1 MDFFGAQDSARGRTT
16 LLVVLLVLALVTLVG
31 GLYALA
37 IVALGGA
44 SGTASWWRP
53 DVLMGTGALAGGSI
67 LVGGLVRHSQL
78 SAGGEA
84 VALSLGARRVVGGS
98 AAGPRE
104 RVFLNVVEE
113 MAIASGMPVPA
124 CYVMEDDG
132 INAFAAG
139 NTPSDSVIAVTRG
152 ALDRLTREEL
162 EGVVAHEFSH
172 IANGDVRLNLRLV
185 AVIAGLVALA
195 TVGEFVLRAAGRS
208 SGSSRKGGEGKLVLA
223 LAGLAIMAAGFGGRL
238 FAQLI
243 QAAVSRQR
251 EFLADAAAVQYT
263 RNPNGIAGALRKVAL
278 QGRRPLAAAQSDL
291 QHLLFTPTSRWELVF
306 ATHPPLE
313 ERIRRILPVM
323 AEGLDAAESPSAA
336 SSSPAT
342 AGLAAAAAAPAVPRP
357 SDIPTDTGIQDAVRF
372 RGALPPALAETAED
386 TVGALGL
393 LFGLALVPDGPV
405 RERQLA
411 IIRGL
416 VEGEVERE
424 ILRVAPLVA
433 ALPPGCRVAVLDLAV
448 PALRSL
454 SQPQRRQVL
463 EALDAC
469 AAAGADGVLS
479 LLLQGVGR
487 RYLAEGPPPAAK
499 AGEGALRLVLAA
511 VIGASS
517 QPAAEREAAHVRAL
531 ALLRL
536 APEPAGRPF
545 TLGDL
550 RSALAGMRAL
560 PVPARRDFV
569 RACGVAMLSDGRAEP
584 AEVELVRAV
593 ADNLEISFATGLK
606 AVG

>member
-16 LLVVLLVLALVTLVG
+16 LLVALLVLALVALVG
-31 GLYALA
+31 GLYLLA
-37 IVALGGA
+37 VLALGGK
-44 SGTASWWRP
+44 SGAVHWWQP
-53 DVLMGTGALAGGSI
+53 EVLAGTGILAGGSI

-84 VALSLGARRVVGGS
+84 VALSLGARRVVGGP
-98 AAGPRE
+98 ATGPRD
-104 RVFLNVVEE
+104 RMFLNVVEE

-124 CYVMEDDG
+124 CYVMEEDG

-139 NTPSDSVIAVTRG
+139 NTPADAVVAVTRG
-152 ALDRLTREEL
+152 ALERLTREEL

-195 TVGEFVLRAAGRS
+195 TVGEFILRSAGRS
-208 SGSSRKGGEGKLVLA
+208 SGSSRKGGQGKLVLV
-223 LAGLAIMAAGFGGRL
+223 LAGLAIMLAGIGGRF

-263 RNPNGIAGALRKVAL
+263 RNPSGIAGALRKVAL
-278 QGRRPLAAAQSDL
+278 QGRRPLSTGQSDL
-291 QHLLFTPTSRWELVF
+291 QHLLFTPTSGWELVF

-313 ERIRRILPVM
+313 ERIRRLQPSL
-323 AEGLDAAESPSAA
+323 AEGLGAPSAA
-336 SSSPAT
+336 SRTAEPGL
-342 AGLAAAAAAPAVPRP
+342 AGLAAAPAAASSPGLP
-357 SDIPTDTGIQDAVRF
+357 SDSGIQDAVRF
-372 RGALPPALAETAED
+372 RGVLPPALAEAAEEP
-386 TVGALGL
+386 VGALGL
-393 LFGLALVPDGPV
+393 LFGLALVPSGPA
-405 RERQLA
+405 RERQLEV
-411 IIRGL
+411 IRSL
-416 VEGEVERE
+416 VDGEVERE
-424 ILRVAPLVA
+424 ILRTAPLVA
-433 ALPPGCRVAVLDLAV
+433 SLPPGCRIAVLDLAV

-454 SQPQRRQVL
+454 SSPQRRQVL

-469 AAAGADGVLS
+469 AAAGADGVLA

-487 RYLAEGPPPAAK
+487 RYLAEGPALAGKADERAA
-499 AGEGALRLVLAA
+499 RLLLAA

-517 QPAAEREAAHVRAL
+517 QPPAEREATHARAL
-531 ALLRL
+531 ALLGL
-536 APEPAGRPF
+536 APEAPGRAYA
-545 TLGDL
+545 LSDL
-550 RSALAGMRAL
+550 RDALAAMRSL
-560 PVPARRDFV
+560 PVPARRAFV

-593 ADNLEISFATGLK
+593 ADNLEISFAK
-606 AVG
+606 

>member
-1 MDFFGAQDSARGRTT
+1 MDFFGAQASARGRTT
-16 LLVVLLVLALVTLVG
+16 LLVVLLALALVTLVG

-37 IVALGGA
+37 LVALGGA
-44 SGTASWWRP
+44 SGATSWWRP

-84 VALSLGARRVVGGS
+84 VALSLGARRVVGGA

-124 CYVMEDDG
+124 CYVMEEDG

-139 NTPSDSVIAVTRG
+139 NTPADSVIAVTRG

-195 TVGEFVLRAAGRS
+195 TVGEFILRAAGRS
-208 SGSSRKGGEGKLVLA
+208 SGSSRKGGEGKLVLV

-291 QHLLFTPTSRWELVF
+291 QHLLFTPTSRWEFVF

-313 ERIRRILPVM
+313 ERIRRVLPAM
-323 AEGLDAAESPSAA
+323 AEGLGGSATP
-336 SSSPAT
+336 SSSASPV
-342 AGLAAAAAAPAVPRP
+342 AGLASAPPIPRP
-357 SDIPTDTGIQDAVRF
+357 SDIPTDMGIQEAVRF
-372 RGALPPALAETAED
+372 RGALPPALAETAQD

-393 LFGLALVPDGPV
+393 LFGLTLVSAGPA

-433 ALPPGCRVAVLDLAV
+433 SLPPGGRVPVLDLAV
-448 PALRSL
+448 PSLRSL
-454 SQPQRRQVL
+454 SAPQRRQVL
-463 EALDAC
+463 GALDAC
-469 AAAGADGVLS
+469 AAAGADSVLS
-479 LLLQGVGR
+479 LLLQGAGR
-487 RYLAEGPPPAAK
+487 RYLAEGPPAAAK
-499 AGEGALRLVLAA
+499 ADEGATRLVLAA

-517 QPAAEREAAHVRAL
+517 QPAAAREAAHIRAL
-531 ALLRL
+531 GLLGL
-536 APEPAGRPF
+536 EPVPAGRPF
-545 TLGDL
+545 TLDDL

-569 RACGVAMLSDGRAEP
+569 RACGVAMLSDRLAEP

-606 AVG
+606 AAG

>member
-124 CYVMEDDG
+124 CYVMEEDG

-152 ALDRLTREEL
+152 ALEQLTREEL

-208 SGSSRKGGEGKLVLA
+208 SGSSRKGGEGRMVLA
-223 LAGLAIMAAGFGGRL
+223 LAGLAIMVAGFGGRL
-238 FAQLI
+238 FAQVI

-278 QGRRPLAAAQSDL
+278 QGRRPIAAAQSDL

-313 ERIRRILPVM
+313 ERIRRLLPVM
-323 AEGLDAAESPSAA
+323 AEGLDAAGSPSGAPA
-336 SSSPAT
+336 SPAA
-342 AGLAAAAAAPAVPRP
+342 AGLAGAAAPVVPRP
-357 SDIPTDTGIQDAVRF
+357 ADIPSDTGIQDAVRF

-386 TVGALGL
+386 PVGALGL
-393 LFGLALVPDGPV
+393 LFGLALVPEGPA

-424 ILRVAPLVA
+424 ILRAAPLVA
-433 ALPPGCRVAVLDLAV
+433 SLPPGCRVAVLDLAV

-487 RYLAEGPPPAAK
+487 RYLAEGPPPSAK
-499 AGEGALRLVLAA
+499 AGEGAMRLVLAA

-517 QPAAEREAAHVRAL
+517 QPAAEREAAHARAL
-531 ALLRL
+531 ALLGL
-536 APEPAGRPF
+536 SPEAAGRPF

-569 RACGVAMLSDGRAEP
+569 RACGVAMLADGRAEP

-606 AVG
+606 A